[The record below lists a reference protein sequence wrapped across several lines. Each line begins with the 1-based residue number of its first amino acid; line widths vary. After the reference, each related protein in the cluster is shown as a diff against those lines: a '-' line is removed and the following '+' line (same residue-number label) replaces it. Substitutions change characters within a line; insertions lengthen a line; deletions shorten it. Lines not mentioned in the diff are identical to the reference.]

1 MSNLRDKV
9 VIVTGASSGIG
20 EATALALADR
30 GANVVLAARRKDR
43 LDALAARIGGS
54 GGGAAAVACDVT
66 RREQVESLVRS
77 ATGRFGHVDALIQCG
92 HHAAVADGQGPD
104 R

>member
-1 MSNLRDKV
+1 MVPSAPSARRRQEMSMSNLRDKV

-20 EATALALADR
+20 EATSLALADR

-66 RREQVESLVRS
+66 RREL
-77 ATGRFGHVDALIQCG
+77 FL
-92 HHAAVADGQGPD
+92 
-104 R
+104 